1 MGGRIAGSFRQSGR
15 SFGWQF
21 LPASARLCRYG
32 AASFAWLA
40 EPKLT
45 LRRRLA

>member
-1 MGGRIAGSFRQSGR
+1 MPVLWTGIIPEQN
-15 SFGWQF
+15 
-21 LPASARLCRYG
+21 ARVKDGFPGPPPPLRGYG

-45 LRRRLA
+45 LRRKLA

>member
-1 MGGRIAGSFRQSGR
+1 MQRRLYGKLDQRQDE
-15 SFGWQF
+15 FAC
-21 LPASARLCRYG
+21 ASQERRCG

-45 LRRRLA
+45 LRRQPA